1 MRLGE
6 RTPVA
11 ENGQDGV
18 VRVLGMARELLGCT
32 GGMVRRTLRS
42 RAGFTLVELVMVLV
56 ILAILLSLALPS
68 YLSAKR
74 KAYFSEAGEKLQEMR
89 EAAWAHYLAHGTFT
103 GFPNEP
109 AAPTTYWTFAYETC
123 AGVKCTMTAKGNDGT
138 PVEGA
143 KVILVLSGDGTGEV
157 TWIGL

>member
-32 GGMVRRTLRS
+32 GGMVRRTL
-42 RAGFTLVELVMVLV
+42 
-56 ILAILLSLALPS
+56 
-68 YLSAKR
+68 
-74 KAYFSEAGEKLQEMR
+74 
-89 EAAWAHYLAHGTFT
+89 
-103 GFPNEP
+103 
-109 AAPTTYWTFAYETC
+109 PTTYWTFAYETC